1 MIPSAYRRRARSL
14 ATGAATLL
22 LPALE
27 AEPARAAGPD
37 LAYGEYLANECVTC
51 HQKSGHRDGIPSIV
65 GWPRESFEAVLNAY
79 RWKERE
85 NPTMQTIASRL
96 TDEDIAALAAYF
108 ESLGPPKDSPAAAA
122 SGDKRSCSDEPAAGA
137 ARRSC

>member
-1 MIPSAYRRRARSL
+1 MTL
-14 ATGAATLL
+14 ATTGLGPGLGLSALLALAAASA
-22 LPALE
+22 PSRA
-27 AEPARAAGPD
+27 AEPD
-37 LAYGEYLANECVTC
+37 IAYGEYLANECVTC

-65 GWPRESFEAVLNAY
+65 GWPRESFEAVLNSY

-108 ESLGPPKDSPAAAA
+108 QQLGPPSDAAPATT
-122 SGDKRSCSDEPAAGA
+122 DKKQSCNDDATGTKKTEA
-137 ARRSC
+137 C